1 MTQTQVVIRDL
12 TAIADPNNSTNAIP
26 NTLKVNADG
35 SINVEASGA
44 TFSAGAVATA
54 SAPTYVEG
62 TTNSLSQNLTGDLRT
77 VSKQSGVWNVGG
89 LGAAGS
95 PLGGVISIQ
104 GTASMTP
111 VLTTATP
118 VSSATMTATQVTVPA
133 TTNGILILASN
144 ANRKGATISNP
155 GAVTVYIQQGSTGV
169 TVSNGFGIPA
179 GSSYNIDEPLYTG
192 AIYGIIATSTT
203 VVTVVEL
210 T

>member
-54 SAPTYVEG
+54 AAPTYIEGSTDPLSQTLVGYLRSAVKGEG
-62 TTNSLSQNLTGDLRT
+62 TAGTAATGVVT
-77 VSKQSGVWNVGG
+77 V
-89 LGAAGS
+89 
-95 PLGGVISIQ
+95 Q
-104 GTASMTP
+104 GIASMTP
-111 VLTTATP
+111 LLVTNTPTASTTLT
-118 VSSATMTATQVTVPA
+118 STQVTVPA
-133 TTNGILILASN
+133 TSNGILILAAN

-155 GAVTVYIQQGSTGV
+155 GSVSVYIQQGSTGV
-169 TVSNGFGIPA
+169 TTSNGFAIPG
-179 GSSYNIDEPLYTG
+179 GSSYNINSPLYTG
-192 AIYGIIATSTT
+192 AIYGIIATGTN

>member
-54 SAPTYVEG
+54 AAPSYVEG
-62 TTNSLSQNLTGDLRT
+62 STDALSQTLTGNLRVVAVGAGTAGTANAGVQT
-77 VSKQSGVWNVGG
+77 V
-89 LGAAGS
+89 
-95 PLGGVISIQ
+95 Q
-104 GTASMTP
+104 GIASMTP
-111 VLTTATP
+111 ILTTATP

-144 ANRKGATISNP
+144 ASRKGATISNP
-155 GAVTVYIQQGSTGV
+155 GSVTVYIQQGSTGV
-169 TVSNGFGIPA
+169 TVSNGFGIPP
-179 GSSYNIDEPLYTG
+179 GSSYNIDSPLYTG
-192 AIYGIIATSTT
+192 AIYGIISTSTT